1 MAGQLLAQVPGGVR
15 EHFQMGRGALAEGRL
30 QDAEESF
37 RKALGLDP
45 RVVEARANLGLALF
59 LQGRYSETVSELST
73 AAEQRP
79 DLHVAQLFLGL
90 AHLRMGAAAEAIP
103 HLEASLRLDPSNLEA
118 RRALSACQLAEG
130 DYAAAV
136 QEFRAA
142 FSATPDAVQGWHAL
156 GQDYMRLMSDL
167 AGRLVVGH
175 PDSVWA
181 ARLGADMLGLSQAW
195 EAAATYF
202 GSAIGRAPGLPGLN
216 AAFGAALLRL
226 GRVDEARSR
235 FEAELRVD
243 PLSEQARA
251 GLAELA
257 IRGGDPAT
265 ALQHVASIRDSFPAW
280 LLRAP
285 FPLGSAG
292 REAETTALAYLEGQK
307 GAPSAFLRWRLS
319 TDRSSADAARQDLEA
334 AVRAVPRREP
344 ASADAESLCADHLF
358 EECVR
363 AFAQRRSLSRAD
375 LLLMGRA
382 YLALGAP
389 DRAIVAFTHAM
400 RGTDEDLPEA
410 LYWTVRTLQSL
421 ADSCFREVDAL
432 APGSWRAHQLR
443 AEAHRQRQADAEA
456 IAGYRKAIN
465 LKPDEPGL
473 HRSLGLIY
481 LLDNDLDEAE
491 TSLRRALE
499 LDDSDPRTLYF
510 AGRLFIARQQHAE
523 AVPYLEAALR
533 IDPNLVEA
541 RPSLG
546 RAYLRVG
553 RFREAAEQLERALVL
568 DYYGDIHYSLFQ
580 AHVRLGNAEL
590 ARAAVERSAEMRKR
604 TFSRDRDRLDRWIK
618 SE

>member
-1 MAGQLLAQVPGGVR
+1 MTPATKGSPAAGRRRAAAAVVALLAGHLFAQAPGGVR

-45 RVVEARANLGLALF
+45 GVVEARANLGLALF
-59 LQGRYSETVSELST
+59 LQGRYSDTVSELT
-73 AAEQRP
+73 RAAEQRP

-103 HLEASLRLDPSNLEA
+103 HLQASLRLDPSNLEA

-202 GSAIGRAPGLPGLN
+202 AAAIGLAPGLPGLN

-226 GRVDEARSR
+226 GRADEARFR
-235 FEAELRVD
+235 FEAELRID

-265 ALQHVASIRDSFPAW
+265 ALQHVAAIRDSFPAW

-292 REAETTALAYLEGQK
+292 RDAATTALAFLEGEK
-307 GAPSAFLRWRLS
+307 GAPAAFLRWRLS
-319 TDRSSADAARQDLEA
+319 TDRPSADAARQDLEA
-334 AVRAVPRREP
+334 AVRAAQPREA
-344 ASADAESLCADHLF
+344 ASAEAQALCAGHLF

-363 AFAQRRSLSRAD
+363 AFARRRSLSRAD

-382 YLALGAP
+382 YL
-389 DRAIVAFTHAM
+389 V
-400 RGTDEDLPEA
+400 
-410 LYWTVRTLQSL
+410 
-421 ADSCFREVDAL
+421 L
-432 APGSWRAHQLR
+432 AP
-443 AEAHRQRQADAEA
+443 
-456 IAGYRKAIN
+456 
-465 LKPDEPGL
+465 KPFVL
-473 HRSLGLIY
+473 LIY
-481 LLDNDLDEAE
+481 GQ
-491 TSLRRALE
+491 T
-499 LDDSDPRTLYF
+499 
-510 AGRLFIARQQHAE
+510 
-523 AVPYLEAALR
+523 
-533 IDPNLVEA
+533 
-541 RPSLG
+541 
-546 RAYLRVG
+546 
-553 RFREAAEQLERALVL
+553 
-568 DYYGDIHYSLFQ
+568 
-580 AHVRLGNAEL
+580 
-590 ARAAVERSAEMRKR
+590 
-604 TFSRDRDRLDRWIK
+604 
-618 SE
+618 